1 MDDLSS
7 AINGFLS
14 QPGAMDQIKAMAQSL
29 GLGDLDLPGSGPAPA
44 PSSEAP
50 AVQTSAPVQ
59 DTEPLIDPKK
69 LQLLMK
75 AMGDSSSDPSAR
87 LLEALAPLLQENKR
101 EKLDRAV
108 RALKLMGAARAV
120 TKTIDL

>member
-29 GLGDLDLPGSGPAPA
+29 GLGDLDLPGSGPDPAATNAP
-44 PSSEAP
+44 EAS
-50 AVQTSAPVQ
+50 ASAPPREQ
-59 DTEPLIDPKK
+59 QPLMDPKK
-69 LQLLMK
+69 LQVLMK
-75 AMGDSSSDPSAR
+75 AMGDSSSDPSAK

-108 RALKLMGAARAV
+108 RALRLMGAARAV

>member
-29 GLGDLDLPGSGPAPA
+29 GLGELDLPSAGQDQAKPATAPA
-44 PSSEAP
+44 ALALSSA
-50 AVQTSAPVQ
+50 Q
-59 DTEPLIDPKK
+59 DTKPLLDPEK
-69 LQLLMK
+69 LQVLMK
-75 AMGDSSSDPSAR
+75 AMGDSSSDPSAK

-101 EKLDRAV
+101 DKLDRAV
-108 RALKLMGAARAV
+108 RALRLMGAARAV

>member
-7 AINGFLS
+7 AVSGFLS
-14 QPGAMDQIKAMAQSL
+14 QPGAMDQIRAMAQSL
-29 GLGDLDLPGSGPAPA
+29 GLGELELPGSGPDPA
-44 PSSEAP
+44 NTPEAP
-50 AVQTSAPVQ
+50 ASAPPGEQ
-59 DTEPLIDPKK
+59 QPLMDPKK
-69 LQLLMK
+69 LQVLMK
-75 AMGDSSSDPSAR
+75 AMGDSSSDPSAK

-108 RALKLMGAARAV
+108 RALRLMGAARAV

>member
-1 MDDLSS
+1 MDDLNS

-44 PSSEAP
+44 ASSEAP
-50 AVQTSAPVQ
+50 AVQTSAPAQ

>member
-14 QPGAMDQIKAMAQSL
+14 QPGAMDQIKSMAQSL
-29 GLGDLDLPGSGPAPA
+29 GLGDLDLPGSGQDQAKPA
-44 PSSEAP
+44 EAP
-50 AVQTSAPVQ
+50 AALASSPAQAST
-59 DTEPLIDPKK
+59 PLLDPEK
-69 LQLLMK
+69 LQVLMR
-75 AMGDSSSDPSAR
+75 AMGDSSSDPSAK
-87 LLEALAPLLQENKR
+87 LLEALEPLLQENKR

-108 RALKLMGAARAV
+108 RALRLMGAARAV

>member
-29 GLGDLDLPGSGPAPA
+29 GLGDLDLPGSGPAPVA
-44 PSSEAP
+44 SSEAP
-50 AVQTSAPVQ
+50 AVQTSAPAQ
-59 DTEPLIDPKK
+59 DTEPPIDPKK